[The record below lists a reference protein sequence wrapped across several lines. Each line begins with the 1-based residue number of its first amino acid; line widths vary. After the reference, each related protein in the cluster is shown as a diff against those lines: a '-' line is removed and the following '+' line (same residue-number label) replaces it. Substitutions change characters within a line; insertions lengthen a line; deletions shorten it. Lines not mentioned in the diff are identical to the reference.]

1 MKKRR
6 MASLMCAI
14 WSLGPAAGWAAT
26 SGPISVM
33 AEVESVE
40 SLDCSMVRFESGV
53 DQGAVSEMDFGDL
66 DRPTNPDGSPAAQR
80 SLRHFQVF
88 CGMNTSGRPFTV
100 TQTGGTLTSG
110 SDTLQD
116 GAWIFTPLN
125 GVGGDTSQPLPS
137 GSTVGTQG
145 SAASTDKLWYQSD
158 AAGTGTTISSTYG
171 ITNDAANGATE
182 FVPPDQPAGSYST
195 AVTWT
200 LTVNP

>member
-1 MKKRR
+1 
-6 MASLMCAI
+6 
-14 WSLGPAAGWAAT
+14 
-26 SGPISVM
+26 
-33 AEVESVE
+33 
-40 SLDCSMVRFESGV
+40 
-53 DQGAVSEMDFGDL
+53 MDFGQL

-88 CGMNTSGRPFTV
+88 CGMNTSGRAYTV

-110 SDTLQD
+110 SDTLPD

-125 GVGGDTSQPLPS
+125 GVGGNPSEPLPS

-145 SAASTDKLWYQSD
+145 TAASTDTLWYRSD
-158 AAGTGTTISSTYG
+158 AGGAGTTISSTYG

-182 FVPPDQPAGSYST
+182 FVPPDQPAGNYST
-195 AVTWT
+195 TVLWT